1 MPDMTTREAIERRD
15 PDGRREG
22 DRRAKKVSVKSVRR
36 LVPIELVV
44 GTTLVGMIL
53 LGALA
58 YSNAVRFQRFIE
70 PMLAVLQPRGEFTG
84 RFGSMIMREFD
95 DIDLS
100 EIVLRGNVLRVKR
113 SFLAS
118 EGSHQEGFA
127 NYERLGRVFK
137 SLLDDAWMRSNT
149 DFIMVSL
156 EAPFT
161 MNEEKNRKRREAT
174 AKEAELILV
183 TILNS
188 SPDLRIKYAPLFTSA
203 VVSSPPKSTTEQWV
217 TFSIMPSERLHAE
230 VLRRLEKYVP

>member
-1 MPDMTTREAIERRD
+1 MDKKT
-15 PDGRREG
+15 GRWRM
-22 DRRAKKVSVKSVRR
+22 
-36 LVPIELVV
+36 VPIELVI

-53 LGALA
+53 LGALV

-95 DIDLS
+95 GMDLS
-100 EIVLRGNVLRVKR
+100 GINLQGNILRVRR
-113 SFLAS
+113 SLLTA

-127 NYERLGRVFK
+127 NYERLGRVF
-137 SLLDDAWMRSNT
+137 LGLFDDAWMRSNT

-161 MNEEKNRKRREAT
+161 LNQEENRKVREAT

-183 TILNS
+183 TILNTA
-188 SPDLRIKYAPLFTSA
+188 PELRMKYAPLFTSA
-203 VVSSPPKSTTEQWV
+203 VVSAPPKDAPGQWV
-217 TFSIMPSERLHAE
+217 TFHIMPSERLHTE
-230 VLRRLEKYVP
+230 VLRRLEKYAP